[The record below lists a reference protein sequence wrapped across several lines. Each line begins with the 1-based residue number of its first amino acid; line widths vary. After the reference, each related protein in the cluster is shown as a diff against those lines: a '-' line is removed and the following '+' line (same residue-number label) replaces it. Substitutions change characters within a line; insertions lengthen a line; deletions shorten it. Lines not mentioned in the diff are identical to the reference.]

1 MDHHH
6 LPGMP
11 ADPVPEVFA
20 RLADALDRLPN
31 GYPRTASGVELFILK
46 KIFTREE
53 AALGCAMSA
62 QPESFDAIAARAGM
76 PAGDAR
82 RMLITMARKGLA
94 WPSKEDGKLLFRLAP
109 FMVGIFEASLPLM
122 DHELAHL
129 VEDYMAQGGVAGI
142 MKPQPALHRVV
153 PARGSAKTEWILPYD
168 DVKAIILA
176 SKSFQVRDC
185 ICRVEQEQLGGRTC
199 DAPMHNCLS
208 FSAAERPPRPDDIT
222 REQALA
228 ILDQAEKAALV
239 HTVSNVVQGVSYV
252 CNCCGCCCAILRGVT
267 EYGVRESV
275 ARANYLA
282 SIDPVACNGCGICA
296 NRCQVG
302 AIVERDG
309 AYSVNGEACIGCGL
323 CVTECEPQ
331 AAALSR
337 RPDAQEVLP
346 PLDFASWE
354 KARLANRGL
363 TGEREPAAIESTKG
377 VI

>member
-6 LPGMP
+6 PPEIPG
-11 ADPVPEVFA
+11 DQVPEVFA

-31 GYPRTASGVELFILK
+31 GYPRTSTGIELHILR
-46 KIFTREE
+46 KIFTQDE

-62 QPESFDAIAARAGM
+62 RPEAFEALAARAGM
-76 PAGDAR
+76 LAGDAR
-82 RMLITMARKGLA
+82 RMLVAMARKGLA
-94 WPSKEDGKLLFRLAP
+94 WPSKQDGKLLFRLAP
-109 FMVGIFEASLPLM
+109 FIVGIFEASLPLM

-153 PARGSAKTEWILPYD
+153 PAHGSAKTEWILPYD
-168 DVKAIILA
+168 DVKAIILS

-185 ICRVEQEQLGGRTC
+185 ICRVEQEQLGGRKC

-208 FSAAERPPRPDDIT
+208 FSATERPPRPDDIT

-228 ILDQAEKAALV
+228 ILDQAEQAALV

-282 SIDPVACNGCGICA
+282 SINPDVCNGCGICA
-296 NRCQVG
+296 ERCQVD

-323 CVTECEPQ
+323 CVTGCAPQ
-331 AAALSR
+331 AAALTR
-337 RPDAQEVLP
+337 RPDAQQVLP

-354 KARLANRGL
+354 KARLENRGL
-363 TGEREPAAIESTKG
+363 TGGGSPATPVSIKG
-377 VI
+377 AL